1 MQHVHAADFEGGRL
15 FQAQHSRPST
25 PSSASTPRVQQ
36 LTPPITSLGDF
47 EVFSHENELD
57 GLRHLSLSVLE
68 HMCACMPCFCTTQS
82 CTPALLLL
90 DALLPACCMEHAPA
104 MDKPTCSKNS
114 TNSSQLMSLSS
125 IFRIFLSAPAGRLSE
140 RRCDAPAWIL
150 TAAALSPWQQI
161 MNRTATPPVRR
172 LKPLLLMGAEPLYI

>member
-125 IFRIFLSAPAGRLSE
+125 IFRIFFICPCRSFEREALRRTSMDPHSSRSKPLATDHEPNGDATSEAPQ
-140 RRCDAPAWIL
+140 
-150 TAAALSPWQQI
+150 AAAVDGS
-161 MNRTATPPVRR
+161 
-172 LKPLLLMGAEPLYI
+172 